1 MATFP
6 ALSPVARSYSMGRF
20 AMTTQAGLG
29 GNQIK
34 FLHSIKKS
42 GVAMTLTYENLTQ
55 AEMASIRDHYRG
67 QQGSFVS
74 FLLPSAAWAG
84 QSSVT
89 NIVPSGTRWK
99 YVAPPEETQKS
110 GGLVDVTVSLL
121 VESNFTPATSGG
133 VFWPSGGG
141 GGGGGTDP
149 YFSSVSLLLPMDGT
163 NGSTTFTDA
172 SSNGFTVTANGNA
185 QISTAQKKF
194 GTASGLFDGNGDWI
208 TAPSA
213 SAFSF
218 GTGDFTVE
226 AWIYQISMNQYSA
239 ALEIGSHISSDS
251 IVFLVGWDIGGAVY
265 SGGWFG
271 SRGPLATNQ
280 WQHVAWTRSSG
291 TLRSF
296 VDGTLTSST
305 SFTNN
310 LSSYTNVS
318 IGYGAGYNGG
328 STYYFNGYIDDLRV
342 TKGIS
347 RYNAAFT
354 PPTAA
359 FPTS

>member
-6 ALSPVARSYSMGRF
+6 ALSPAARSYSMGRF

-34 FLHSIKKS
+34 FLHSIKKT
-42 GVAMTLTYENLTQ
+42 GVAMTLAYENLTQ

-141 GGGGGTDP
+141 GGGGSEIVVSSIT
-149 YFSSVSLLLPMDGT
+149 YSQSSVYTGNTAATNATMT
-163 NGSTTFTDA
+163 NGSINETTATGTLASSSAHITMDFGAVFPVANVYLGADYNNTLANGWGPTYTSGRRLVYSTDGSTWTTFEA
-172 SSNGFTVTANGNA
+172 SIATFT
-185 QISTAQKKF
+185 S
-194 GTASGLFDGNGDWI
+194 
-208 TAPSA
+208 SA
-213 SAFSF
+213 IRVYSVSFSARYIRIEP
-218 GTGDFTVE
+218 V
-226 AWIYQISMNQYSA
+226 
-239 ALEIGSHISSDS
+239 SSDF
-251 IVFLVGWDIGGAVY
+251 VAVTEFY
-265 SGGWFG
+265 
-271 SRGPLATNQ
+271 AT
-280 WQHVAWTRSSG
+280 
-291 TLRSF
+291 
-296 VDGTLTSST
+296 ST
-305 SFTNN
+305 
-310 LSSYTNVS
+310 
-318 IGYGAGYNGG
+318 
-328 STYYFNGYIDDLRV
+328 
-342 TKGIS
+342 
-347 RYNAAFT
+347 
-354 PPTAA
+354 
-359 FPTS
+359 